1 MPCHSTDKA
10 CKLSVWPV
18 YTMLFFDAQQ
28 RITCTA
34 HSQAHNAL
42 MLGVTTNAV
51 AAAANLLLSAHT
63 HAMFSVAGKQPA
75 HTGVHCLKG
84 QASMH
89 CHREQI

>member
-1 MPCHSTDKA
+1 
-10 CKLSVWPV
+10 
-18 YTMLFFDAQQ
+18 MLFFDAQQ